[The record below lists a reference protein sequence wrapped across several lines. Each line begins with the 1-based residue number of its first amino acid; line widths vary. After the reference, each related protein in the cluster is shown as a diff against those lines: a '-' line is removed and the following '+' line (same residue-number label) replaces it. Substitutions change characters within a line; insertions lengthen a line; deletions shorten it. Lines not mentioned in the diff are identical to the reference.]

1 MNAMI
6 WTFTGVLTGINL
18 NIQGEAML
26 RAIQE
31 DITKVTGFTAIV
43 NPANNSLLGGGGVN
57 GAIQRAAGPQLK
69 TECRRLNGCETGD
82 SILTLGY
89 NLSCKY
95 VIHSVGPVWNGGFS
109 GEEDLLISCYNS
121 ALKIALHEGI
131 RTIAIPS
138 ISTGEYGYPVDEAA
152 KIAVS
157 TVSAFMEKHPDAFDD
172 ICFVL
177 QDEHQTALY
186 LEEIKEYE
194 PKKAAPKKA
203 PGKRKSKKSE
213 AGNADHEALAGEE
226 KQESEVQESL
236 AEATIENPEN
246 AGAVND
252 SSAEAATEDP
262 ENADAVNDSSAEAA
276 TEDPE
281 NADASKDSN
290 AEADT
295 GKESEGTYNL
305 PSIPV
310 SLDMP
315 DIQGLWN
322 RYTIDKLIE
331 QVHEAI
337 INIYVCFGGDAASEI
352 FSLEYAKNPLYVNG
366 RKYVSVI
373 QYMMSEKALL
383 FGDINSYANIL
394 NESDPQ
400 TLLELG
406 DKIVGADAE
415 VWSKVFR
422 EVLFRGNVAKCLSDE
437 EFKSTLLETGNC
449 VLINADVDDDFYG
462 AGVSKDKLVDGSGLL
477 ILDPDMWHKDGS
489 DKQAENILGFVL
501 MGVREYFMKTG
512 M

>member
-1 MNAMI
+1 M
-6 WTFTGVLTGINL
+6 
-18 NIQGEAML
+18 
-26 RAIQE
+26 
-31 DITKVTGFTAIV
+31 
-43 NPANNSLLGGGGVN
+43 
-57 GAIQRAAGPQLK
+57 
-69 TECRRLNGCETGD
+69 
-82 SILTLGY
+82 
-89 NLSCKY
+89 
-95 VIHSVGPVWNGGFS
+95 
-109 GEEDLLISCYNS
+109 
-121 ALKIALHEGI
+121 
-131 RTIAIPS
+131 
-138 ISTGEYGYPVDEAA
+138 
-152 KIAVS
+152 
-157 TVSAFMEKHPDAFDD
+157 
-172 ICFVL
+172 
-177 QDEHQTALY
+177 
-186 LEEIKEYE
+186 KEYE